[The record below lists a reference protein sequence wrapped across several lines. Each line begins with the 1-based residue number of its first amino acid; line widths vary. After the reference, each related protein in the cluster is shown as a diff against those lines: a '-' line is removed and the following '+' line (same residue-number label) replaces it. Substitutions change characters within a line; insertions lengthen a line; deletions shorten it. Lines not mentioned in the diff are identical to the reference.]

1 MQTDLLDQIRA
12 IDPLPEDVQA
22 PPLEALL
29 AGRERGSRE
38 RTVASGPRRLVLRRR
53 NLLVLPLAAAIFA
66 IALLGEGGPRQFDVA
81 AAVYQATIA
90 GSGVHYML
98 LEGEAGPHRIRYER
112 WSTTDPV
119 RARSVQI
126 ERSQTVELA
135 DGGGFDSAW
144 SSAHPH
150 RIWRV
155 HRSTPVS
162 KWDPVRAIQQAYRAG
177 RLRVL
182 GKTQLGAR
190 AAYRTEVLP
199 LSAGSSTIVIVDAH
213 TFMPIEMI
221 YYGHDASPG
230 AAPILVVRVRSYE
243 QLPATSANLALVRIA
258 HHAGARVVGA
268 TPAPPR

>member
-22 PPLEALL
+22 PQWEALL
-29 AGRERGSRE
+29 AARERGVHE
-38 RTVASGPRRLVLRRR
+38 RTVASGPRRFMLRRR

-66 IALLGEGGPRQFDVA
+66 IAVLGQGGSGQFDVA
-81 AAVYQATIA
+81 AAVYRATIA
-90 GSGVHYML
+90 GGGVHYML

-119 RARSVQI
+119 R
-126 ERSQTVELA
+126 ERTVLTEHSRTVELA
-135 DGGGFDSAW
+135 NGVGSGSAW
-144 SSAHPH
+144 SSAQPH
-150 RIWRV
+150 RILSV

-162 KWDPVRAIQQAYRAG
+162 RWDPVRVIQQAYRAG

-182 GKTQLGAR
+182 GKTHLGSR

-213 TFMPIEMI
+213 TYMPIEMI
-221 YYGHDASPG
+221 YYGHAARHG
-230 AAPILVVRVRSYE
+230 AAPILVVHVRSYE
-243 QLPATSANLALVRIA
+243 QLPATGANLALLRIA
-258 HHAGARVVGA
+258 HHPGGRVVQA
-268 TPAPPR
+268 TPEPRR